1 MLRKAFEHKKRR
13 KAKLFRNIGILL
25 FFFVM
30 FVGMVLGLLI
40 PLRPTVSDQEKR
52 ELTKFPKIWE
62 VSFLDGEFFK
72 QVDTWYADT
81 YPFRDELLAGNQALK
96 SLYGLHT
103 EQIHGSV
110 TGGDEIPDVID
121 SGNGTVP
128 SMGNDDPGVADG
140 GNQQGGETV
149 PVENPS
155 ETEPDGED
163 TEGSKENSTENT
175 GDATASETM
184 GEEDIPD
191 AGGVIADELKPQ
203 VQGSVY
209 QDGSKAY
216 GLYYFSRNA
225 ADIYINAVANMANKL
240 NGTATVYDML
250 IPNSSNI
257 QLSDE
262 KIQELAISD
271 ARKAT
276 DYYYNSMNN
285 LSANKTKTIPVYDT
299 LLQHKDEYIYY
310 STDHHWTALGAYY
323 AYTDWAKV
331 KGVEA
336 HSLDQF
342 EKVEFPGFLGSFY
355 STLQSEELKN
365 NPDTIEAYIPMGTNT
380 MEFTQSDGQTL
391 KWDIINDVTSYKA
404 GVKYSCFVGGDNPY
418 SKIENPAITDG
429 SSCVVIKESFGNA
442 FIPFLVDHYQTIH
455 IIDYRYY
462 SENVTSFVKDNGV
475 QDVLFINNLDAI
487 SDVETMN
494 RMASIL

>member
-1 MLRKAFEHKKRR
+1 MLRKAYEYKKRR

-25 FFFVM
+25 FFCVLLI
-30 FVGMVLGLLI
+30 GMVLGMII

-52 ELTKFPKIWE
+52 ELTKFPKIQE
-62 VSFLDGEFFK
+62 VSFLDGEYFK
-72 QVDTWYADT
+72 QVDAWYADT
-81 YPFRDELLAGNQALK
+81 YPFRDELLAGNQAIK

-121 SGNGTVP
+121 GGSTTEIPSSGGDNG
-128 SMGNDDPGVADG
+128 SEDPQNEENTPVQTSEAD
-140 GNQQGGETV
+140 GETV
-149 PVENPS
+149 S
-155 ETEPDGED
+155 ETEE
-163 TEGSKENSTENT
+163 STE
-175 GDATASETM
+175 AESSEPETI
-184 GEEDIPD
+184 GEADIPN
-191 AGGVIADELKPQ
+191 AGGVVADELKPQ

-216 GLYYFSRNA
+216 ALYYFSKNA
-225 ADIYINAVANMANKL
+225 ADIYINAVANMTSKL
-240 NGTATVYDML
+240 DQTATVYNML
-250 IPNSSNI
+250 VPNSSNI

-276 DYYYNSMNN
+276 DYYYKSINN
-285 LSANKTKTIPVYDT
+285 ISGNKTKTIPIYDT
-299 LLQHKDEYIYY
+299 LMQHKDEYIYFN
-310 STDHHWTALGAYY
+310 TDHHWTALGAYY

-331 KGVEA
+331 KGVNA

-342 EKVEFPGFLGSFY
+342 EKMQFPGFLGSFY

-365 NPDTIEAYIPMGTNT
+365 NPDTIDAYVPMGTNT
-380 MEFTQSDGQTL
+380 MEFTQTDGQTL
-391 KWDIINDVTSYKA
+391 KWDIINDVSNYKE
-404 GVKYSCFVGGDNPY
+404 GVKYSCFVAGDNPY
-418 SKIENPAITDG
+418 SKIENPTITDG

-462 SENVTSFVKDNGV
+462 KENITSFVKENGI
-475 QDVLFINNLDAI
+475 QDVLFVNNLDAI
-487 SDVETMN
+487 SDVEMMN
-494 RMASIL
+494 RLASIL

>member
-1 MLRKAFEHKKRR
+1 M
-13 KAKLFRNIGILL
+13 ILGVIL
-25 FFFVM
+25 
-30 FVGMVLGLLI
+30 

-96 SLYGLHT
+96 SLYGLHRKNSWFCDR
-103 EQIHGSV
+103 GN
-110 TGGDEIPDVID
+110 EIPDII
-121 SGNGTVP
+121 
-128 SMGNDDPGVADG
+128 DG
-140 GNQQGGETV
+140 GNQPGGDNSVPESPTEKETDGEETNVSNENSSEEVVETTV
-149 PVENPS
+149 P
-155 ETEPDGED
+155 ETIGED
-163 TEGSKENSTENT
+163 EV
-175 GDATASETM
+175 
-184 GEEDIPD
+184 PD
-191 AGGVIADELKPQ
+191 AGGVVADDLKPQ

-225 ADIYINAVANMANKL
+225 ADLYINAVANMANQL
-240 NGTATVYDML
+240 DGVATVYDML

-257 QLSDE
+257 QLSED

-276 DYYYNSMNN
+276 EYYYKSINN
-285 LSANKTKTIPVYDT
+285 LTSNRAKTISVYDT
-299 LLQHKDEYIYY
+299 LLEHKDEYIYY

-323 AYTDWAKV
+323 AYTDWAKA
-331 KGVEA
+331 KGVNA
-336 HSLDQF
+336 HALDQF
-342 EKVEFPGFLGSFY
+342 EKMEFPGFLGSFY

-391 KWDIINDVTSYKA
+391 KWDIINDVNSYKS

-462 SENVTSFVKDNGV
+462 GDNVTSFVKENGIK
-475 QDVLFINNLDAI
+475 DVLFINNLDAI